1 MKNKK
6 RKKIWIDL
14 DNSPH
19 VPFFKP
25 IIAELADR
33 QYSMVVTARDCFQVC
48 GLADLLHVPY
58 KRIGKHYG
66 KHKIMKIL
74 GSLLRTLQLMP
85 TVLRERPA
93 LALSHGS
100 RTQQLLSA
108 ILRIPNVMIYDYEH
122 ATAIGLLHPTYVVV
136 PDVIADKNIRFHK
149 SQVRKYPGI
158 KEDVYVPDFRPDPEM
173 RRRLGI
179 GDDEIIVTIRP
190 PATEAH
196 YRSPESE
203 RLFVATIEHLAGQSN
218 VRIVMLP
225 RNERQADHI
234 RNRWPDLVSA
244 HRIVIPSEVLDGL
257 NLIWCSDLVI
267 SGGGTM
273 NREAA
278 ALGVPVYSIFR
289 GTTGAVDQ
297 YLEKQGRLTLIKTE
311 EDVRSKIRI
320 QRRDLQHQ
328 AIHHDRSAMKHIVSA
343 IEEAINREC
352 PEPEFDRQV
361 LDGRTRSENE

>member
-1 MKNKK
+1 MKDRK
-6 RKKIWIDL
+6 RCKIWIDL

-25 IIAELADR
+25 IMAELAER
-33 QYSMVVTARDCFQVC
+33 QYPMFVTARDCFQVC

-58 KRIGKHYG
+58 KRVGKHYG
-66 KHKIMKIL
+66 KHKILKII

-136 PDVIADKNIRFHK
+136 PDIIADKAIRFHK

-158 KEDVYVPDFRPDPEM
+158 KEDVYVPDFRPDPQM
-173 RRRLGI
+173 RKRLGL
-179 GDDEIIVTIRP
+179 GDDEIVATIRP
-190 PATEAH
+190 PASEAH
-196 YRSPESE
+196 YRSPDSE
-203 RLFVATIEHLAGQSN
+203 RLFMATVAHLSGQPN
-218 VRIVMLP
+218 VKMVMLP

-234 RNRWPDLVSA
+234 RAQWPDLVLA
-244 HRIVIPSEVLDGL
+244 RTIIIPSEVVDGL
-257 NLIWCSDLVI
+257 NLMWCSDLVI

-289 GTTGAVDQ
+289 GKTGAVDQ
-297 YLEKQGRLTLIKTE
+297 YLAEQGRLTLLETE
-311 EDVRSKIRI
+311 EDVRRKIRI
-320 QRRDLQHQ
+320 ERRDAQRQ
-328 AIHHDRSAMKHIVSA
+328 SIKHDRAAMKYIVSI
-343 IEEAINREC
+343 IEEALGQEREVSGSKIGS
-352 PEPEFDRQV
+352 RHTTTQGV
-361 LDGRTRSENE
+361 